1 VNSPVWIAAA
11 DSDGDGGQD
20 LDSAN
25 QSGNNLT
32 VFWGGR

>member
-1 VNSPVWIAAA
+1 LA
-11 DSDGDGGQD
+11 DLDGAGDQD
-20 LDSAN
+20 LVSAN